1 MHWTER
7 VGRRLKLRDLHI
19 LLAVVQHRS
28 MAKAASSLAISQPA
42 VSKAIAD
49 MEGVLGLRLLD
60 RGRHGVE
67 PTSYGLALVKR
78 GRAVFDELKS
88 GVEELLFLADPAVGE
103 LRLGSSEAMAA
114 GVLPAVIERFSHQH
128 PRAHVSIAQ
137 ALFATTQYRD
147 LRERSIDLLLGR
159 IPDPFAENDLEAEI
173 LFDDHVRIVV
183 GKRSKWARSR
193 TLKLA
198 DLADEPW
205 ILAPPDTLAGS
216 LTADLFRVNGLKVPR
231 APLTTLSIHLYC
243 QLAASGRFVTVLP
256 TSVLQFRGK
265 ALGLKMLP
273 IKLPVQPRPVAFVK
287 LKHRTLSPVAQRFVE
302 CAREITKPLRTPSW
316 GRRTLGS

>member
-1 MHWTER
+1 MHWSER
-7 VGRRLKLRDLHI
+7 IGRRLKLRDLHI

-28 MAKAASSLAISQPA
+28 MAKASRALGISQPA

-49 MEGVLGLRLLD
+49 MEHLLGLHLLD
-60 RGRHGVE
+60 RGRDGIE

-78 GRAVFDELKS
+78 GLAVFDELKS

-114 GVLPAVIERFSHQH
+114 GVLPAVIERFSRQN
-128 PRAHVSIAQ
+128 PRAHVLIAQ
-137 ALFATTQYRD
+137 ALFATMQYRE
-147 LRERSIDLLLGR
+147 LRERSIDLLIGR
-159 IPDPFAENDLEAEI
+159 IPEPFAENDLEADI

-198 DLADEPW
+198 DLTDEPW

-216 LTADLFRVNGLKVPR
+216 LTADLFRVNGLDIPR
-231 APLTTLSIHLYC
+231 AALKTLSIHLYC

-256 TSVLQFRGK
+256 TSILQFRGK
-265 ALGLKMLP
+265 ALGLEALP
-273 IKLPVQPRPVAFVK
+273 IKLPVQPRPVAFVR
-287 LKHRTLSPVAQRFVE
+287 LKNRTLSPMAQRFVE
-302 CAREITKPLRTPSW
+302 CAREITRPLRMRLV
-316 GRRTLGS
+316 GRQNPGV